1 MTFENKVFV
10 GGIVTLLICALMIM
24 GDIATNN
31 TVLLVAGAWFLWLS
45 FHNRIT
51 LAIACS
57 VLIGLL
63 GAVLLGMGL
72 GLLLGVA
79 CLMAFWFALT

>member
-1 MTFENKVFV
+1 MKFEDKVFW
-10 GGIVTLLICALMIM
+10 GGMAALVVCALTVHW
-24 GDIATNN
+24 GFATNN

-57 VLIGLL
+57 VLVGLL

-79 CLMAFWFALT
+79 CLLAFWFFLT